1 MKSYDRGQNFRRFT
15 VEITFTER
23 LFEDFKKNNK
33 NYNRNPNPRYRHA
46 EDFFQYVTIEYN
58 FNKYCNVLL
67 HDFLSKES
75 DIIRIITFG
84 PDRTMIMDG
93 YVDCRNHHQHHR
105 CNDLYL
111 FLPQVY

>member
-23 LFEDFKKNNK
+23 LFEEFRKNNK
-33 NYNRNPNPRYRHA
+33 HYNRNPRSRHD
-46 EDFFQYVTIEYN
+46 EDFFQYVTLEYQ
-58 FNKYCNVLL
+58 FTKYCNILL
-67 HDFLSKES
+67 HDFLSKED
-75 DIIRIITFG
+75 DIIRLITFG
-84 PDRTMIMDG
+84 ADRDVLMDG
-93 YVDCRNHHQHHR
+93 YVDCRNHRHHK